1 MHEDSLVGV
10 PPEIYPED
18 TVSAM
23 QRGVLQAMLASIA
36 TAQQHAQGLLW
47 LCGGDAGLLKEHWTG
62 ATQLRQVQGDLQLQ
76 ALLELGAG
84 LSSDSDR

>member
-1 MHEDSLVGV
+1 MF
-10 PPEIYPED
+10 PEE
-18 TVSAM
+18 TVAAM